1 MSSVEGLIVTS
12 LKGCRHVIQN
22 FKIDQTRTFSS
33 VLLLG
38 VEPKTA
44 FGDPYRQETAKDG
57 TPKWVAQLAAEFRAF
72 GRPQRELI
80 NVGLV
85 SEKDPGEG
93 LVPGTPVEL
102 LDFEI
107 GVMERKNREGQVT
120 GVQVWY
126 RAGSIRP
133 TSAVG
138 HKPRPAQAAS

>member
-1 MSSVEGLIVTS
+1 M
-12 LKGCRHVIQN
+12 IQN
-22 FKIDQTRTFSS
+22 FKVDQARTFSS

-80 NVGLV
+80 NVGV
-85 SEKDPGEG
+85 TCEKDPGEG
-93 LVPGTPVEL
+93 LTPGTPVEL

-107 GVMERKNREGQVT
+107 GVMDRKNREGQVT

-126 RAGSIRP
+126 RAGAIRS
-133 TSAVG
+133 TAATGSFG
-138 HKPRPAQAAS
+138 KPRTAEAVS

>member
-1 MSSVEGLIVTS
+1 MP
-12 LKGCRHVIQN
+12 QN
-22 FKIDQTRTFSS
+22 FKVDQVRTFNS

-57 TPKWVAQLAAEFRAF
+57 TPKWVAQLAVEFRAF
-72 GRPQRELI
+72 GRAQRELI

-85 SEKDPGEG
+85 SEKTRGEA
-93 LVPGTPVEL
+93 LMPGTPVEL

-107 GVMERKNREGQVT
+107 GVMERKNREGSVT

-126 RAGSIRP
+126 RAGSIRSTAA
-133 TSAVG
+133 TSHAA
-138 HKPRPAQAAS
+138 KPRPPESVA

>member
-1 MSSVEGLIVTS
+1 
-12 LKGCRHVIQN
+12 VIQN

-44 FGDPYRQETAKDG
+44 FGEQDRQEMTRDG
-57 TPKWVAQLAAEFRAF
+57 LPKWVAQLAAEFRVF

-80 NVGLV
+80 NVGLIAD
-85 SEKDPGEG
+85 KNPGDG
-93 LVPGTPVEL
+93 LTPGTPVEL

-107 GVMERKNREGQVT
+107 GVMEKKNRDGQVT

-126 RAGSIRP
+126 RAGGLRATGAMTGRNRP
-133 TSAVG
+133 VEAV
-138 HKPRPAQAAS
+138 S

>member
-1 MSSVEGLIVTS
+1 
-12 LKGCRHVIQN
+12 VIQN
-22 FKIDQTRTFSS
+22 FKVDQTRTFSS

-80 NVGLV
+80 NVGLT

-93 LVPGTPVEL
+93 VMPGTPVEL

-126 RAGSIRP
+126 RASAIRP
-133 TSAVG
+133 TAAIATPGRSRAVE
-138 HKPRPAQAAS
+138 AAS

>member
-1 MSSVEGLIVTS
+1 MP
-12 LKGCRHVIQN
+12 QN
-22 FKIDQTRTFSS
+22 FKVDQTRTFNS

-57 TPKWVAQLAAEFRAF
+57 TPKWAAQLAVEFRAF
-72 GRPQRELI
+72 GRAQRELI

-85 SEKDPGEG
+85 SEKNPGEAIA
-93 LVPGTPVEL
+93 PGTPVEL

-107 GVMERKNREGQVT
+107 GVMERKNREGVVT

-126 RAGSIRP
+126 RAGSLRP
-133 TSAVG
+133 TSATAPLAR
-138 HKPRPAQAAS
+138 PRPVADAAS